1 MEWTKE
7 RLDKLASS
15 VEDLERVMRQGF
27 QVLTELHGETERKIQ
42 GLVDSQKETDQKI
55 QKMSNAISA
64 LADHSND
71 HEQRIGKLEGEK

>member
-7 RLDKLASS
+7 RLDKLAST

-27 QVLTELHGETERKIQ
+27 AVLTDLHADTER
-42 GLVDSQKETDQKI
+42 KI

-71 HEQRIGKLEGEK
+71 HEQRIGKLEGKK